1 MVLHTSFVCRLVG
14 VYPDQPEAGLC
25 RYQGGAEPA
34 PATTVRPVN
43 IQMGWRVDQAR
54 PASLLGCWRGCQR
67 GRGCELGRTLQFE
80 VRPMKFVEY
89 SALAHNTRQSPASG
103 RGCWRLQCWPASSS
117 LQPPQ
122 QARLGGGGYAGMLG
136 YATMPLCITCKI
148 RRRGPPELRPPPGP
162 SLPRLIPASTGC
174 HSAHSAHF
182 HQQFANTRYSHDA
195 DK

>member
-1 MVLHTSFVCRLVG
+1 
-14 VYPDQPEAGLC
+14 
-25 RYQGGAEPA
+25 
-34 PATTVRPVN
+34 
-43 IQMGWRVDQAR
+43 MGWRVDQAR

-162 SLPRLIPASTGC
+162 SLPRLIPASTGYC

-182 HQQFANTRYSHDA
+182 QQQFANTRYSHDA

>member
-1 MVLHTSFVCRLVG
+1 M
-14 VYPDQPEAGLC
+14 YPDQPEAGLC
-25 RYQGGAEPA
+25 RYQGGAELA

-54 PASLLGCWRGCQR
+54 PASLLGCCWRGCQR

-148 RRRGPPELRPPPGP
+148 RRRGPPGAAASARPQPPKTHPGQHR
-162 SLPRLIPASTGC
+162 LPFCTLCTLPTTICKHEIFT
-174 HSAHSAHF
+174 
-182 HQQFANTRYSHDA
+182 
-195 DK
+195 